1 MIFIISYT
9 NKYILYEI
17 IVINVLICATVWVC
31 VRVCVI
37 LCLSSNLDNSK
48 DYTFEHVKRK
58 TLSTQIVTNAN
69 IVTVLP

>member
-37 LCLSSNLDNSK
+37 LCLSSNVDNSK
-48 DYTFEHVKRK
+48 D
-58 TLSTQIVTNAN
+58 
-69 IVTVLP
+69 